1 MLAGGS
7 AFLWRHWREIPVY
20 HSFHGVPGELKTF
33 SGIIHGVGALRG
45 RSVIQLGILLMIAT
59 PVARVAFAAVAFA
72 IEKDWLY
79 TVISGIVLALLGYAL
94 FW

>member
-1 MLAGGS
+1 
-7 AFLWRHWREIPVY
+7 
-20 HSFHGVPGELKTF
+20 
-33 SGIIHGVGALRG
+33 
-45 RSVIQLGILLMIAT
+45 MIAT

-72 IEKDWLY
+72 MEKDWLY